1 MSGEDPRTTLN
12 AMSEALVAQRR
23 SATDPALRQELS
35 RQIEAIE
42 DQLDVLAVLNAREA
56 ARAVDAAS
64 SRLEALLAT
73 ARVNPFDP
81 LIQRAFKGAADRVV
95 KRADAASAAF
105 ASQEFPA
112 VEEDEPPA
120 VQDATLPAAAAP
132 SRGDAPEVAPS
143 SAPAGDTGAVVA
155 TPPPAAKDPVAAEPV
170 AAPAAA
176 ARTEADVPKPSAPA
190 TSEPAPDSL
199 PPLVRGNT
207 LAQLAEDYRLC
218 WAACRIRPEKRKE
231 VEAATDR
238 MLQGRARYEAVSR
251 RSGGV
256 PWQLIGIM
264 HGLECGYDFF
274 KHLHNG
280 DSLGAPTTRV
290 PAGRPPGWTST
301 GTWEESALDAVRF
314 KFKGI
319 TDWSLPQVLHAL
331 ESFNGFGYRPKG
343 MRSPYLWSFSNL
355 YTKGRFVADHVY
367 DPEKVSKQV
376 GAALILKVLE
386 ERGLWP

>member
-23 SATDPALRQELS
+23 SATDPAVRQELS
-35 RQIEAIE
+35 KQIEAIE
-42 DQLDVLAVLNAREA
+42 DQLDALAVLNARQA
-56 ARAVDAAS
+56 ALAVDAAS
-64 SRLEALLAT
+64 NRLEALLAT

-81 LIQRAFKGAADRVV
+81 LIQKAFKGAADRVV
-95 KRADAASAAF
+95 KRADAASEAF

-112 VEEDEPPA
+112 AEDDEPAAGQEAPA
-120 VQDATLPAAAAP
+120 PAASADAGAVMAAAATAGHATAEP
-132 SRGDAPEVAPS
+132 ATPE
-143 SAPAGDTGAVVA
+143 SAASEPVA
-155 TPPPAAKDPVAAEPV
+155 TPAA
-170 AAPAAA
+170 
-176 ARTEADVPKPSAPA
+176 PKPSAPA
-190 TSEPAPDSL
+190 APESAPDAL

-207 LAQLAEDYRLC
+207 LAQLAEDYTLC

-280 DSLGAPTTRV
+280 DSLGALTTRV
-290 PAGRPPGWTST
+290 PAGRPPGWTGT
-301 GTWEESALDAVRF
+301 GTWEDSALDAVRF

-319 TDWSLPQVLHAL
+319 TDWSLPQVLYAL

-343 MRSPYLWSFSNL
+343 VRSPYLWSFSNL
-355 YTKGRFVADHVY
+355 YSKGRFVADHVY

-386 ERGLWP
+386 ERGLWS